1 MFQMVLSLSDEL
13 YRQILTINRGNIQ
26 AVAHAPHPSLTN
38 ENIAHKQTNSS
49 FMIDFKR

>member
-13 YRQILTINRGNIQ
+13 GKYLNYTNCGNIQ
-26 AVAHAPHPSLTN
+26 AVAHVPHLSLTN